1 MLASRDLDTVA
12 ARRGHFAVNHP
23 GVVSPCTSRSFCPSG
38 NVVQGRIR
46 MRGTDGMEESLFT
59 VAKLEDFVPPDHPL
73 RAIAGLVNK
82 ALGGLERA
90 VQRDLCR
97 SWAS

>member
-1 MLASRDLDTVA
+1 
-12 ARRGHFAVNHP
+12 
-23 GVVSPCTSRSFCPSG
+23 
-38 NVVQGRIR
+38 
-46 MRGTDGMEESLFT
+46 MRGTDGMQESLFT
-59 VAKLEDFVPPDHPL
+59 VAKMEDFVPPDHPL